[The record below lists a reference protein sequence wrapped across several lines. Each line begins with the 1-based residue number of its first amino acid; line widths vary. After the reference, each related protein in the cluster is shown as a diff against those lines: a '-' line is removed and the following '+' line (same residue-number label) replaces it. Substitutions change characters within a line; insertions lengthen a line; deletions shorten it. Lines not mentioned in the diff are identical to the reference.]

1 MNEEFFGYQD
11 ERGDENDTS
20 RSDAHSASVVDLL
33 SVEDREVITVSEYFD
48 ESLYCIFVHTKSACW

>member
-1 MNEEFFGYQD
+1 MNEEFFGHQD

-20 RSDAHSASVVDLL
+20 DASVVDLL

-48 ESLYCIFVHTKSACW
+48 ESLYCIFVHIKSACW